1 MFRFSVRHVLSAVS
15 LILFLGA
22 CAPVLVPDSKRDGET
37 VVITLAPTVDLYG
50 VTVSILNAT
59 TDDARCAVQAERDVG
74 CVLGDLPANTSTTIT
89 VTGPPGEVWCRA
101 FGYTNANTTLN
112 NYRTW
117 VCHENEVKLQEGG
130 A

>member
-1 MFRFSVRHVLSAVS
+1 MKSRIRLLLAVLVV
-15 LILFLGA
+15 LLVGA

-89 VTGPPGEVWCRA
+89 VTGPSGQVWCRA